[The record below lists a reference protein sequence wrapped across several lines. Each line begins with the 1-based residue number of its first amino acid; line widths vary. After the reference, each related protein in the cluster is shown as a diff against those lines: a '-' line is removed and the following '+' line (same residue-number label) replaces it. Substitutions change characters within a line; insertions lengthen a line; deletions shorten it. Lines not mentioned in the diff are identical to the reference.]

1 MDKSYAELLT
11 GLKILEVSPFFNERL
26 DKDYQVYRLAT
37 REGKIVVLKKA
48 NKEECDANQLLSELN
63 RVEISPEFIKITIDS
78 NENYWLITEFFPGE
92 DLSILKK
99 KAATELGEELAKLA
113 NYFFEAND
121 KLITFSPNKKNQIES
136 KYQLLEK
143 LTTNLDLYKTYE
155 EYIIRFKEI
164 PNTICHDDLLPINV
178 LFDEKNNRIKILDW
192 EHVRLSSYICDVA
205 RFSAFYSDD
214 EVSFK
219 KGFSFLAEE
228 ENIQLFLKTYYSF
241 LTLEIKKRFSFEQFM
256 QDYHLECLNQ
266 YLLNISYL
274 EDISKEML
282 KTDWEFYFYQLAV
295 DKAKFINNKKK

>member
-37 REGKIVVLKKA
+37 REGKFVVLKKA

-78 NENYWLITEFFPGE
+78 NENYWLITEFFSGE

-99 KAATELGEELAKLA
+99 KGATQLGEELAKLA

-143 LTTNLDLYKTYE
+143 LTNNLDLYKTYE

-219 KGFSFLAEE
+219 KGFSFSAEE

-295 DKAKFINNKKK
+295 EKAKFINNKKK